1 MNVKSIAI
9 IGAGSAGLAAAK
21 YEPPHPIQP
30 LPPTVPLYLP
40 AALIYSH
47 MRECARYLLAEKKFS
62 RIVIYEQRA
71 STGGIW
77 NTSPLQQEPGFS
89 IPRASP
95 SSAHEYVVVERDPRD
110 GHGDTRVTLVSPV
123 YDDLETNIPHNL
135 MRYTDLAFPAGTPLF
150 PAHETVLAYLRQ
162 YGQDVE
168 HLVSFA
174 SQVRDVR
181 KTVADDGT
189 RAWRVEVQDIKSG
202 AVSAERFD
210 AVAVASGHYSD
221 PFVPDVP
228 GIAAFEAAHPG
239 AIVHSKFYRR
249 PAQFTGKKVLV
260 VGNAASGIDI
270 SRQIATAARLPVLIS
285 EKDTPG
291 TDDLPAPTT
300 WSRHVGE
307 VASLLPATR
316 SVRFTSGHVE
326 THIDFVVFCT
336 GYHYSFP
343 FLLTLAPTVLAPDG
357 TYADHLWEHML
368 YVPDPTLAFLVVP
381 KRVVPFPLAEAQV
394 AVIARLWAGRLD
406 VPPKEEREAWVRRRR
421 EESAPGARHTLGYPQ
436 DVEYINRLHA
446 LSEGARPACG
456 LEREGAGKEPPFW
469 DEETSWV
476 RSQIFAIKLASRE
489 LGERRKECKT
499 LADLGFDFHAAK

>member
-1 MNVKSIAI
+1 MDVKSIAI

-21 YEPPHPIQP
+21 
-30 LPPTVPLYLP
+30 
-40 AALIYSH
+40 
-47 MRECARYLLAEKKFS
+47 YLLAEKKFS

-71 STGGIW
+71 STGGVW

-95 SSAHEYVVVERDPRD
+95 SSAHEYAVVERDPPRD
-110 GHGDTRVTLVSPV
+110 GHGDDARVALVSPI
-123 YDDLETNIPHNL
+123 YDDLETNIPHSL

-150 PAHETVLAYLRQ
+150 PAHETVLAYLRR

-168 HLVSFA
+168 HLASFA
-174 SQVRDVR
+174 TQVRDVR
-181 KTVADDGT
+181 KTVTDDGT
-189 RAWRVEVQDIKSG
+189 RRAWWRVEVQDIKSG

-210 AVAVASGHYSD
+210 AVVVASGHYSD

-239 AIVHSKFYRR
+239 AIMHSKFYRR

-260 VGNAASGIDI
+260 VGNSASGIDI
-270 SRQIATAARLPVLIS
+270 SRQIATVARLPVLIS

-291 TDDLPAPTT
+291 YDDDLPPAPTTT
-300 WSRHVGE
+300 WSRHVGQ
-307 VASLLPATR
+307 VASFLLPATR

-326 THIDFVVFCT
+326 NNIDFVVFCT

-343 FLLTLAPTVLAPDG
+343 FLPSLDPAVLAPDG

-368 YVPDPTLAFLVVP
+368 YAPDPTLAFLAVP
-381 KRVVPFPLAEAQV
+381 KRVVPFPLAEAQA
-394 AVIARLWAGRLD
+394 AVIARLWAGRLH
-406 VPPKEEREAWVRRRR
+406 VPPEEEREAWVRRRR
-421 EESAPGARHTLGYPQ
+421 GESAPAGARHTLGYPQ
-436 DVEYINRLHA
+436 DAEYINRLHA
-446 LSEGARPACG
+446 LSKEARPACG
-456 LEREGAGKEPPFW
+456 LERDGAGKEPPFW
-469 DEETSWV
+469 DDETSWV
-476 RSQIFAIKLASRE
+476 RSQIFPIKLASRE

-499 LADLGFDFHAAK
+499 LADLGFDFHAAKENGTSTEST